1 MENAAALPALHTIA
15 YPEKY
20 KPHLHEGG
28 ASFFAGKTDHPN
40 FRYYVFNDY
49 YNMECDDTLYNLN
62 WFQCQGQFFDSNRY
76 KITTVTGE
84 KSVSTAWPPY

>member
-49 YNMECDDTLYNLN
+49 NVTTRCIILVLSLYWYIL
-62 WFQCQGQFFDSNRY
+62 R
-76 KITTVTGE
+76 
-84 KSVSTAWPPY
+84 

>member
-28 ASFFAGKTDHPN
+28 ASFFAGKTDHPISAT
-40 FRYYVFNDY
+40 
-49 YNMECDDTLYNLN
+49 MC
-62 WFQCQGQFFDSNRY
+62 SM
-76 KITTVTGE
+76 ITTIWNVTTRCIILVL
-84 KSVSTAWPPY
+84 SLYWYILR

>member
-1 MENAAALPALHTIA
+1 MSKKSSQIASENMSMKFSKGWGII
-15 YPEKY
+15 
-20 KPHLHEGG
+20 
-28 ASFFAGKTDHPN
+28 
-40 FRYYVFNDY
+40 
-49 YNMECDDTLYNLN
+49 LYQVN

>member
-15 YPEKY
+15 YSEKY

-49 YNMECDDTLYNLN
+49 YNMECDDTLY
-62 WFQCQGQFFDSNRY
+62 DSCSF
-76 KITTVTGE
+76 
-84 KSVSTAWPPY
+84 SVLVYPPVE

>member
-1 MENAAALPALHTIA
+1 MSTDFLQVQTAVAVLLSAAALPALHTIA

-49 YNMECDDTLYNLN
+49 YNMECDDTLYNSCS
-62 WFQCQGQFFDSNRY
+62 F
-76 KITTVTGE
+76 
-84 KSVSTAWPPY
+84 SVLVYPPIE

>member
-1 MENAAALPALHTIA
+1 MCRSAIDQQGKAKSPCKKIESSKTVHCFQTVA
-15 YPEKY
+15 YSSY
-20 KPHLHEGG
+20 
-28 ASFFAGKTDHPN
+28 F
-40 FRYYVFNDY
+40 
-49 YNMECDDTLYNLN
+49 LN

>member
-40 FRYYVFNDY
+40 FR
-49 YNMECDDTLYNLN
+49 
-62 WFQCQGQFFDSNRY
+62 
-76 KITTVTGE
+76 
-84 KSVSTAWPPY
+84 

>member
-28 ASFFAGKTDHPN
+28 ASFFAGKIDHPN
-40 FRYYVFNDY
+40 FRYYVFND
-49 YNMECDDTLYNLN
+49 
-62 WFQCQGQFFDSNRY
+62 
-76 KITTVTGE
+76 
-84 KSVSTAWPPY
+84 

>member
-28 ASFFAGKTDHPN
+28 ASFIAGKTDHPN

-49 YNMECDDTLYNLN
+49 YNMECDDTLYNSCS
-62 WFQCQGQFFDSNRY
+62 F
-76 KITTVTGE
+76 
-84 KSVSTAWPPY
+84 SVLVYPPIE